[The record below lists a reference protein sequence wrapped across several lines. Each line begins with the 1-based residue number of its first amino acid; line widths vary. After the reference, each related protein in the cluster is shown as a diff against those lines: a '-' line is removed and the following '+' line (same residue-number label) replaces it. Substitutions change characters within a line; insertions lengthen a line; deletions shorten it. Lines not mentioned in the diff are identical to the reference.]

1 MYTWTKAPAKK
12 IIQHTQS
19 INETDIQLAIDSERS
34 FARPTERK
42 EPPSNVQSLPSVRK
56 DAVRSIPRRAE
67 EKDDD
72 KMDVDEK
79 DNLSISNEV
88 STFVSAGSERNK
100 VLEPDR
106 KRVTIEIN
114 L

>member
-1 MYTWTKAPAKK
+1 M
-12 IIQHTQS
+12 
-19 INETDIQLAIDSERS
+19 
-34 FARPTERK
+34 
-42 EPPSNVQSLPSVRK
+42 
-56 DAVRSIPRRAE
+56 VRSITRRVE

-72 KMDVDEK
+72 EMDVDEK

>member
-1 MYTWTKAPAKK
+1 
-12 IIQHTQS
+12 
-19 INETDIQLAIDSERS
+19 
-34 FARPTERK
+34 
-42 EPPSNVQSLPSVRK
+42 
-56 DAVRSIPRRAE
+56 
-67 EKDDD
+67 
-72 KMDVDEK
+72 MDVDEK

-88 STFVSAGSERNK
+88 STFVSADSERNK